1 MKSKAWWFVAVLL
14 LAAAGG
20 AAWWWLRGDD
30 GAPKYRTAKIEQG
43 PLQAVV
49 SAGGTVNPVVQVSV
63 GSQVS
68 GQIKELLAD
77 FNTEVKQGQLIARID
92 PESIQYKVRQATADV
107 DAARAQALQQQAS
120 VVAAEAQ
127 VSRARLDADNAARD
141 LARQRELLDKG
152 FISQAAF
159 EAARNTAGTLAE
171 QQKVVQAQLEVSRAQ
186 ATSAR
191 ATVAQRAA
199 AQAQAQVDLD
209 RTEIRSPV
217 DGVVIKRSVSV
228 GQTVAASLQAPELF
242 IIARNLSD
250 MQVEVAID
258 EADIGRVRTG
268 QAVSFTVDAFAGRR
282 YEGKVN
288 TVRKSALNTAN
299 VVTYTAVVAFTNTG
313 EQVLPGMTANVR
325 IVTDARAD
333 VRKLPN
339 AALRVRLT
347 GVAEPAASEA
357 SAAARARAA
366 SQPGSGAERNGAG
379 VDGVGGGGGGNG
391 AQQVFREG
399 LATQVGLSAAQLE
412 KVDTLSAALRPR
424 FAALREL
431 PEDERAKAAE
441 RVRGELRLQVAA
453 LLTPEQKPKY
463 EQWVAET
470 AGRGASTRA
479 RVYVLDDDG
488 KPRAVAVRV
497 GISDG
502 SMSELL
508 GGELQLGQEVVTG
521 TLGAANT
528 GPGGGGPGGRQG
540 GGPRGL
546 F

>member
-366 SQPGSGAERNGAG
+366 SQPGSGAERNGGG
-379 VDGVGGGGGGNG
+379 VDGVGGGGNG
-391 AQQVFREG
+391 AQQAFREG

-441 RVRGELRLQVAA
+441 RVRGELRLQVAT

-470 AGRGASTRA
+470 ADRGASTRA

>member
-1 MKSKAWWFVAVLL
+1 VS
-14 LAAAGG
+14 
-20 AAWWWLRGDD
+20 
-30 GAPKYRTAKIEQG
+30 YRTAVLERG
-43 PLQAVV
+43 SLQSAVA
-49 SAGGTVNPVVQVSV
+49 SSGTVNPVSQVSV

-68 GQIKELLAD
+68 GQIKEMRAD

-92 PESIQYKVRQATADV
+92 PESFEYKVRQASADLES
-107 DAARAQALQQQAS
+107 ARAAVLNAQANI
-120 VVAAEAQ
+120 AAVLAG
-127 VSRARLDADNAARD
+127 VSKARLDADNAQRD
-141 LARQRELLDKG
+141 AVRKQDLLERQ
-152 FISQAAF
+152 FISQADF
-159 EAARNTAGTLAE
+159 ESSRNTAGTLAE
-171 QQKVVQAQLEVSRAQ
+171 ALKVTQAQADVARAQ
-186 ATSAR
+186 A
-191 ATVAQRAA
+191 VA
-199 AQAQAQVDLD
+199 AQAVVRQREAALAQAKVDLEH
-209 RTEIRSPV
+209 TEIRSPV

-508 GGELQLGQEVVTG
+508 GGELQLGQEVVIG

>member
-191 ATVAQRAA
+191 ATVTQRAA
-199 AQAQAQVDLD
+199 VQAQAQVDLD

-268 QAVSFTVDAFAGRR
+268 QAVSFTVDAFAGRS
-282 YEGKVN
+282 YEGTVN

-366 SQPGSGAERNGAG
+366 SQPGGGAERNGGG
-379 VDGVGGGGGGNG
+379 VDGVGGGGNG
-391 AQQVFREG
+391 AQQAFREG

-479 RVYVLDDDG
+479 RVYVLGDDG